1 MHPPHYL
8 LHRYWGRKA
17 HNIVSHYILK
27 YTNNEELVLDPFQGS
42 GIVIIE
48 ALKNHRKAIGV
59 DINPISCLLTKST
72 IKKIDL
78 ILFEKEF
85 KKIFD
90 DTFLDFSKYYEIKC
104 SKCNNNATMLNAVW
118 KEDIFTKLK
127 GECTSCGTFIRN
139 ANKDDI
145 KIYNNAVFDLDSLD
159 KKKFFYPKNNILQY
173 VKRSGK
179 HTIDELFTDRAL
191 LILSNIHYKIL
202 EIKDSDIKDM
212 LLLCFSSMLSSVSK
226 MIPGN
231 ENTVTGRSGWVV
243 SKLWVPKIHTEKNI
257 FKTFS
262 DRFKKTLKGKAD
274 LYLDIKNAQIY
285 NQSSEK
291 LEFIKSNSVDYVFTD
306 PPYGQSIAYLGLSM
320 FWNSWLQKKINYDEE
335 IIFDPYR
342 EKRYE
347 DYEKRMTKVF
357 CEIYRVLKPNKF
369 CSFTFHNR
377 DIKIWKAVM
386 NACENAGLKLQNIEY
401 QRQAVKSGT
410 QGLNRKNTLYGD
422 FVYNFQKVDEMNYS
436 KPRNISTNKLKKI
449 IIRYVSI
456 LIKNNNNL
464 LTPDRLYELII
475 PQIVKRQYYKLDA
488 DKVLQLDDF
497 LLIYFDYIEKKIGE
511 KYVYGWSLKLI

>member
-48 ALKNHRKAIGV
+48 SLKNQRKAIGV

-72 IKKIDL
+72 IKTIDL
-78 ILFEKEF
+78 LILEKEF
-85 KKIFD
+85 KKIFNNV
-90 DTFLDFSKYYEIKC
+90 FHDFSKYYEIKC
-104 SKCNNNATMLNAVW
+104 SKCNNKATMLNAIW
-118 KEDIFTKLK
+118 KEDIFSLVK
-127 GECTSCGTFIRN
+127 GECVSCGNFIRKV
-139 ANKDDI
+139 NKDDL
-145 KIYNNAVFDLDSLD
+145 KVYNDAVFELGSLD
-159 KKKFFYPKNNILQY
+159 KKTFFYPKNNILQY

-179 HTIDELFTDRAL
+179 QTIDELFTDRAL
-191 LILSNIHYKIL
+191 LILGNIHHKISK
-202 EIKDSDIKDM
+202 IQDSDIKDM

-231 ENTVTGRSGWVV
+231 EDTVTGRSGWVV

-257 FKTFS
+257 FKTFN
-262 DRFKKTLKGKAD
+262 DRFKKILKGKND
-274 LYLDIKNAQIY
+274 LNLDLKNAQIL
-285 NQSSEK
+285 NQSSEN
-291 LEFIKSNSVDYVFTD
+291 LNCIKSNSVDYVFTD

-320 FWNSWLQKKINYDEE
+320 FWNSWLKNKINYDEE

-342 EKRYE
+342 DKKYE
-347 DYEKRMTKVF
+347 DYEKRMTNVF
-357 CEIYRVLKPNKF
+357 CEIFRVLKSNKF

-386 NACENAGLKLQNIEY
+386 NACENAGLKLKNIEY

-410 QGLNRKNTLYGD
+410 QGLNRKNTVYGD
-422 FVYNFQKVDEMNYS
+422 FVYNFQKVNDLKYS
-436 KPRNISTNKLKKI
+436 NPKKISLKKLKTI
-449 IIRYVSI
+449 IIRYVTI

-475 PQIVKRQYYKLDA
+475 PQIVKKQYYKLDA

-497 LLIYFDYIEKKIGE
+497 LLNHFDYVEKKVDK
-511 KYVYGWSLKLI
+511 KYSYGWSLR